1 MVSEWFEAFLDQM
14 THWAAWVKG
23 TRFDR
28 TQVVTGLLGIVILW
42 LGWQFDH
49 RPDLDSLAPTVAPKY
64 ATVMDGYQQLL
75 DVKSETPVD
84 VDESLYMVVEM
95 LQKRLVDPVSPI
107 TEVFVAK
114 VVGTVITPHGI
125 EPEPELTLE
134 VSQANGDKQTL
145 IVADLQAEIR
155 AQYLNKP
162 FRRGSMYTLIA
173 GMLLELISIFWPAI
187 SRARKAQT

>member
-1 MVSEWFEAFLDQM
+1 MGRDSCKER
-14 THWAAWVKG
+14 KR
-23 TRFDR
+23 TRLDR
-28 TQVVTGLLGIVILW
+28 TQVAIGLIGIVILW
-42 LGWQFDH
+42 LAWQFDH
-49 RPDLDSLAPTVAPKY
+49 GPDMDFLAPIVAPKY

-75 DVKSETPVD
+75 DVKPETPVD
-84 VDESLYMVVEM
+84 VDESSYMVVEM
-95 LQKRLVDPVSPI
+95 LQKRLVDPGSRI
-107 TEVFVAK
+107 TKISVQVDGIL
-114 VVGTVITPHGI
+114 VTNHGI
-125 EPEPELTLE
+125 KPEPQLTLE